1 MRRLDNGRDFSPTEF
16 GDREAEMPAA
26 SVIGSCAPK
35 LGRWLCRDLR
45 PQHQESSLRAKT
57 SLRLSQLELKNRLV
71 KGDRESPR

>member
-35 LGRWLCRDLR
+35 LGDGFV
-45 PQHQESSLRAKT
+45 ET
-57 SLRLSQLELKNRLV
+57 
-71 KGDRESPR
+71 